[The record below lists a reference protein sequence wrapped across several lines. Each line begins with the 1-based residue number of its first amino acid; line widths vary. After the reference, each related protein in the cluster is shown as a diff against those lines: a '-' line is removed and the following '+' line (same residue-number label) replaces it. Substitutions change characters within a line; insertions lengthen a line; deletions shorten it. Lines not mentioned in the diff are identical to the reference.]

1 MNRKL
6 NRKLKTLDIKFGDDN
21 ESIGKELIEEFL
33 DMPLRSY
40 QDKYSVFDFYNTEM
54 KVLVELKS
62 RRNDSKKYKTQLI
75 GCNKWNSAKN
85 KIKEGWKVY
94 FFWLLEDGLYVYEVC
109 ANHQFETTF
118 LGNYARNDKAK
129 ELILIPNLVL
139 NKVIPKEER
148 EEKDISKVEPFI
160 LTWD

>member
-54 KVLVELKS
+54 KVLVEF
-62 RRNDSKKYKTQLI
+62 SKK
-75 GCNKWNSAKN
+75 
-85 KIKEGWKVY
+85 
-94 FFWLLEDGLYVYEVC
+94 
-109 ANHQFETTF
+109 
-118 LGNYARNDKAK
+118 
-129 ELILIPNLVL
+129 
-139 NKVIPKEER
+139 
-148 EEKDISKVEPFI
+148 
-160 LTWD
+160 